1 MNHDL
6 PLRTLSQ
13 DAFEPWFN
21 NYSSRLFSLL
31 LSLAFSIQTASTMV
45 SNPVGD
51 LTVRLSIAFGVIDTV
66 AVALRLLARTR
77 TKASLA
83 ADDALITASLI
94 PLYGM
99 IVIGYL
105 SPSKVLRI
113 AGGFADLDRR
123 RNGRNGIDHRVER
136 GARTSGFD
144 APETYDAGRRDSTT
158 ISTSTIKL

>member
-1 MNHDL
+1 
-6 PLRTLSQ
+6 
-13 DAFEPWFN
+13 
-21 NYSSRLFSLL
+21 
-31 LSLAFSIQTASTMV
+31 MV

-51 LTVRLSIAFGVIDTV
+51 LTVRVSIAFGVIDTI

-105 SPSKVLRI
+105 
-113 AGGFADLDRR
+113 GQF
-123 RNGRNGIDHRVER
+123 
-136 GARTSGFD
+136 
-144 APETYDAGRRDSTT
+144 
-158 ISTSTIKL
+158 